1 MKGTIKKLNDKGFG
15 FITPENSQQDSNVK
29 DIFFHSSDLQGV
41 QFNELQ
47 EGDQVTFETVS
58 SEKGP
63 RATKVV
69 VG

>member
-1 MKGTIKKLNDKGFG
+1 MKGTIKKLNDRGFG
-15 FITPENSQQDSNVK
+15 FITPEEGAK
-29 DIFFHSSDLQGV
+29 DIFFHGSDLQGV
-41 QFNELQ
+41 QFNELH
-47 EGDQVTFETVS
+47 EGDLVTFETMS

>member
-15 FITPENSQQDSNVK
+15 FITPEEGEK